1 MTLQRMFWKRSI
13 ELGSLPR
20 QASTGGC
27 DTLAAMRIS
36 HFWTLMND
44 EFGETYAPTLARDHV
59 LGVLGGRSVAQALDD
74 GMHPRLVWLA
84 LCDDMDVPQER
95 RLGRDDP
102 ARHG

>member
-1 MTLQRMFWKRSI
+1 
-13 ELGSLPR
+13 
-20 QASTGGC
+20 
-27 DTLAAMRIS
+27 MRIS

-44 EFGETYAPTLARDHV
+44 EFGESYAPTLARDHV
-59 LGVLGGRSVAQALDD
+59 LGVLGGRSVAQALED